1 MKSRREFLAVA
12 SGAAMAAGT
21 ELLIPA
27 SVTAQ
32 PAAPPLDGSAG
43 DGAARPAG
51 AGRPGLSSE
60 HTEFVLSPSAD
71 PYQLFAQWYQEAK
84 DAGEGNVNAMTLAT
98 VDASGLPN
106 ARTMLHQE
114 VTGGDFLFTSFANS
128 AKGKELKRNSKVAL
142 VFYWNKLGR
151 QIRVRGS
158 ARQMTKA
165 EADER
170 WNAKRSARD
179 LRLRDLAWP
188 QSEVFATADELERK
202 LSETAKRYPNEVP
215 RHDWTGWLISP
226 LSIEFF
232 YPHSKTL
239 LHERLRFFRKNA
251 KASWVAQRIVP

>member
-1 MKSRREFLAVA
+1 MKSRREFLAAA

-21 ELLIPA
+21 ELLIA
-27 SVTAQ
+27 GSVAAQ
-32 PAAPPLDGSAG
+32 PAAPPSGGNAN
-43 DGAARPAG
+43 GAARPAG
-51 AGRPGLSSE
+51 GGGPGLSNE

-106 ARTMLHQE
+106 ARMMLHQE
-114 VTGGDFLFTSFANS
+114 VMAGDFLFTSFANS
-128 AKGKELKRNSKVAL
+128 AKGKEMRRNSKVAL

-170 WNAKRSARD
+170 WNARRSARD

-188 QSEVFATADELERK
+188 QSEEFATAEELEQR
-202 LSETAKRYPNEVP
+202 LIEMAKRYPNEVP
-215 RHDWTGWLISP
+215 RRDWTGWLVNP

-239 LHERLRFFRKNA
+239 LHERLRFSRRNA
-251 KASWVAQRIVP
+251 KAGWVAQRIIP